1 MAGRDLGVPHLKN
14 MRKAAEKIQ
23 RAYRV
28 ALKKKVHIVFL
39 CYDLGI
45 LFLLKLY
52 YLHVSNSRVI
62 C

>member
-1 MAGRDLGVPHLKN
+1 MAGRDLCVPHLKN

-28 ALKKKVHIVFL
+28 ALKKKVRIVFL

-45 LFLLKLY
+45 LFFVETILFTC
-52 YLHVSNSRVI
+52 I
-62 C
+62 Q